1 MSLEYAFA
9 HSWSQVPMQR
19 SIFNDLNLSKLVS
32 ISKSLDIFISFAVL
46 IIVNSQQIIPECLKT
61 IIKFYITS
69 HGFCGSTVLE
79 RVQQKWLFFPLSCQ
93 RLQLERLEG
102 CGDSTAGGWII
113 QKVFSL
119 VSLTVDAGSPD
130 LGCQLEYLYMGSSC
144 GLPHSMAAR
153 FWKQMFPESLL
164 KFYCLLLP
172 SLQNSHNV
180 TFLPFYKSYQFQGME
195 RVVIDTTCEQQE
207 CQNHIVRAWL
217 ILNVFIA
224 ITGKYSLL
232 Y

>member
-1 MSLEYAFA
+1 M
-9 HSWSQVPMQR
+9 
-19 SIFNDLNLSKLVS
+19 
-32 ISKSLDIFISFAVL
+32 DIFISFAVL

-69 HGFCGSTVLE
+69 HGFCGSAVW
-79 RVQQKWLFFPLSCQ
+79 RGCSRKWLFFPLSCQ

-119 VSLTVDAGSPD
+119 VSLTVDAGS
-130 LGCQLEYLYMGSSC
+130 LTWAVSWNIYTWV
-144 GLPHSMAAR
+144 LPVGFLTAWQQR

-172 SLQNSHNV
+172 SLRTHIMS
-180 TFLPFYKSYQFQGME
+180 FLPFLQVLPISRNE
-195 RVVIDTTCEQQE
+195 VVIDPTVNSRSVK
-207 CQNHIVRAWL
+207 NHIVRAWL